1 MASSSQQLTTS
12 HELEQW
18 RDLRGKIVMVTGA
31 SSGIGWELCI
41 DLAKSGCRVI
51 AAARRIDRLKALC
64 DEINSFD
71 ISDCHVKRSDVLAVG
86 VELDVCADGPKI
98 ESSVRKAWDAFGHI
112 DALINNAGIVGPL
125 QSVLDLSQKD
135 WDNTFKTNLRGSWL
149 VSRYVC
155 LLMRDSNQGGSV
167 ISISSMGGLN
177 RVHQLGK
184 VAYNSSK
191 AALDT
196 MTRVMAIELGKH
208 NIRVNSIVP
217 GIVNSEITE
226 GLMKKK
232 WINNVAA
239 KTVPL
244 KEFGK
249 TDPSLTSLVRFLIV
263 DSSSYIS
270 GNIFIADS
278 GYSLPGVPL
287 YSSL

>member
-1 MASSSQQLTTS
+1 MASYSQQTTS
-12 HELEQW
+12 RELELW
-18 RDLRGKIVMVTGA
+18 RDLKGKVVMVTGA

-71 ISDCHVKRSDVLAVG
+71 ISGCHVNRSDVLAVA
-86 VELDVCADGPKI
+86 VELDVSADGPKI
-98 ESSVRKAWDAFGHI
+98 EESVRKAWDAFGHI
-112 DALINNAGIVGPL
+112 DALINNAGIAGPL
-125 QSVLDLSQKD
+125 QSTLDLSQKD
-135 WDNTFKTNLRGSWL
+135 WDSIFKTNLRGSWL

-167 ISISSMGGLN
+167 INISSVGGLN

-196 MTRVMAIELGKH
+196 MTRIMSIELGKH
-208 NIRVNSIVP
+208 NIRVNSIAP
-217 GIVNSEITE
+217 GLVNSEITK

-249 TDPSLTSLVRFLIV
+249 TDPSLTTLVRFLIV
-263 DSSSYIS
+263 DSSSYIT
-270 GNIFIADS
+270 GNIFIAD
-278 GYSLPGVPL
+278 GGISLPGVPL